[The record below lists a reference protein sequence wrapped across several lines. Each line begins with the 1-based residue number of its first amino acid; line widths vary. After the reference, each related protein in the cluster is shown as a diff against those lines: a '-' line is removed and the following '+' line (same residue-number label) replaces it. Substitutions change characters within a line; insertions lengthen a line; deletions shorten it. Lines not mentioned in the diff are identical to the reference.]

1 MSKTYRAKPT
11 EVEAFVYG
19 GNEAAPVWFLSAL
32 RKRQVHLRPALG
44 QVVVKTDSGKI
55 NYYDPKAFHALF
67 ESVDEAKDL
76 NKDGVID
83 KREEAIETE
92 VKKKRK
98 PRKKKEEVKE
108 EPTEE

>member
-11 EVEAFVYG
+11 EVQAFVYG
-19 GNEAAPVWFLSAL
+19 GNEAAPIWFLSAL

-44 QVVVKTDSGKI
+44 QVVVKTESGKI
-55 NYYDPKAFHALF
+55 NYYDPKAFNALF
-67 ESVDEAKDL
+67 ESVEEAKDL
-76 NKDGVID
+76 NKDGVVD
-83 KREEAIETE
+83 TREEAIETE

-98 PRKKKEEVKE
+98 PKKKVEVKE